1 MMRRTIL
8 WLLTL
13 ALLGTPLLFGASC
26 SSDSPSDPDDNPPAT
41 PLEFLSAVSVTP
53 QGAFVDVETD
63 VVVATTLSAD
73 SGWTVDELRL
83 YLVDAAGD
91 SIEQVGVLYDNGNLD
106 NSDEIQGDG
115 VFTGVLADFEGASA
129 QILHLRLLAVASKAG
144 GGAATLWSATIEF
157 VIDEPTTPAEFTAV
171 VNQMDDAEA
180 EYEDLVIG
188 GATDAQAKAGTVA
201 YWATLPDVDEAY
213 VGPDGN
219 TVWAVYDDGLTVG
232 LYLPTYAEEV
242 FGAAPRRGRATPPA
256 NMSVGVAPLP
266 GRVPLTPRDDDNP
279 DHVHSNQALVLSPFH
294 SWIETLGG
302 GTMQDPSEAVY
313 DLFVDSECPSFDVMY
328 LADSGAGAASFA
340 NLDEYGAISIV
351 THGTLLAE
359 GQVCLMTGEVASL
372 ANTLYWFWDL
382 YGANPTMTLLS
393 HGGTKYLSVK
403 SSFITKYNHSFPN
416 SMIYVCACQGMKNA
430 TLHTALRGAGAGYVT
445 GYDETVSVSYA
456 NGVTLAF
463 WENVLVDGDTAG
475 EAHDNVA
482 PLTDPG
488 LVHAN
493 FVDFGNTALTFGS
506 DLNNGDFEQGSLA
519 GWSVVGDGR
528 VITQLGSAVP
538 TGSYMGI
545 ISTGLGFTV
554 SSGAIYQELCL
565 PDDAA
570 TLELDWN
577 FFSEE
582 FIEWCASVYQDY
594 FQVTITPEGGAETVL
609 FYRKIDDLCGDVSP
623 AGIIFDQGPYGDDAG
638 VYTTDW
644 EHLSVSVSAYAGQS
658 VTLRLEAGDVG
669 DSIYDSAILLDGIS
683 ITTTTAR

>member
-1 MMRRTIL
+1 MTRRTIL

-13 ALLGTPLLFGASC
+13 ALLGAPLLFGASC
-26 SSDSPSDPDDNPPAT
+26 SSDSPSGPDDNSPST

-53 QGAFVDVETD
+53 QGVFVDVATD
-63 VVVATTLSAD
+63 VILATTLGAD

-83 YLVDAAGD
+83 YLVNAAGD
-91 SIEQVGVLYDNGNLD
+91 SIEQIGLLADNGDLVNH
-106 NSDEIQGDG
+106 DEIQGDG
-115 VFTGVLADFEGASA
+115 VFTGVLPDYEVDSP
-129 QILHLRLLAVASKAG
+129 QTLRLRLLALASKG
-144 GGAATLWSATIEF
+144 GSTATLWSDVVEF
-157 VIDEPTTPAEFTAV
+157 TVDEPTTPAEFAAV
-171 VNQMDDAEA
+171 DSQIDAAES
-180 EYEDLVIG
+180 EYEDLVGG
-188 GATDAQAKAGTVA
+188 GATDAEAKAGVA
-201 YWATLPDVDEAY
+201 TYWAAQPDVAESY

-219 TVWAVYDDGLTVG
+219 VVWAVYDDGLTVG
-232 LYLPTYAEEV
+232 LYLPSYTDGEV

-256 NMSVGVAPLP
+256 NSSVGVAPLP
-266 GRVPLTPRDDDNP
+266 RLAPLAPRDDDDPNQ
-279 DHVHSNQALVLSPFH
+279 VHSNQALVLSPFH
-294 SWIETLGG
+294 SWIETLAG
-302 GTMQDPSEAVY
+302 GTTQDPSDEVY
-313 DLFVDSECPSFDVMY
+313 DLFVNSECPSFGVMY
-328 LADSGAGAASFA
+328 LADSGAGAAAFA
-340 NLDEYGAISIV
+340 NLDDYGAISIV

-393 HGGTKYLSVK
+393 HGGVKYLSVK
-403 SSFITKYNHSFPN
+403 ASFISKYNHSFPN

-430 TLHTALRGAGAGYVT
+430 TLHTALRGAGAGYVA
-445 GYDETVSVSYA
+445 GYDETVGVAYA
-456 NGVTLAF
+456 NGVTFAF

-488 LVHAN
+488 HLHAN
-493 FVDFGNTALTFGS
+493 FVDFGNMALVFGS

-528 VITQLGSAVP
+528 VITQLGSAGP
-538 TGSYMGI
+538 TGDYMGI

-554 SSGAIYQELCL
+554 NSGAIYQELCL
-565 PDDAA
+565 PLNAS

-582 FIEWCASVYQDY
+582 FLEWCGSEYQDY
-594 FQVTITPEGGAETVL
+594 FQVSVFPEGSLEAAL
-609 FYRKIDDLCGDVSP
+609 FYRQIDDLCGAVAP

-658 VTLRLEAGDVG
+658 VILRLEAGDVG
-669 DSIYDSAILLDGIS
+669 DSIYDSAILLDNIR
-683 ITTTTAR
+683 ITTTAAP